1 MANENP
7 RKIAEVVRWL
17 GPILD
22 ALRELGGTGT
32 AKQVEEI
39 IAHTSG
45 VTEAERT
52 ALLKSGQTRFYNQI
66 NWAKLYLRYE
76 GLIICPKSGIWQLT
90 EIGERTV
97 LTIDEAERIAK
108 RWNKHAREQRKQ
120 RASDQPQDDA
130 AISID
135 TTESVAEHQPRSRSA
150 SARWMGATLDAL
162 RVLGGSG
169 TPGQVADCIA
179 RANGLADAHELIKA
193 GEVDFKNQVAWGRQY
208 LVYEGLLVDPQVV
221 SQKRGIWTLTDRGQ
235 QTKLS
240 IDDAAGILKKWSK
253 HNADARKQRARA
265 NQLDDA
271 ARNNEDAVLPATGG
285 VNRVTAATPKEEYD
299 LAACARDTNHT
310 VESLARWVKA
320 IERKQQAVLYGPPGT
335 GKTFVAEH
343 LARHL
348 ADRDDG
354 FYEVLQF
361 HPAYSYEE
369 FVQGMRPTTRADGHL
384 EYAVLPGRFIDFC
397 ERAKR
402 CKGRCVLIVD
412 EINRANLSR
421 VFGELMYLLEYRDR
435 EIPLA
440 AGGQFR
446 IPSNVRILGT
456 MNTADRSIALVDHA
470 LRRRFAFLA
479 LHPDFEILRQFHQ
492 TTGFD
497 PAALIELLKRVNR
510 QIGDRH
516 YEVGISFFLRSDIRD
531 QLEDIWRM
539 EIEPYLEEVFFDQ
552 EAKLE
557 ELRWDRVSGSLA
569 S

>member
-7 RKIAEVVRWL
+7 RKIAQVVRWL

-22 ALRELGGTGT
+22 ALRELGGSGT

-39 IAHTSG
+39 IARNSG

-52 ALLKSGQTRFYNQI
+52 TLLKSGQTRFYNQI

-76 GLIICPKSGIWQLT
+76 GLIVCPKSGIWQLT
-90 EIGERTV
+90 ETGERTD

-108 RWNKHAREQRKQ
+108 RWHKHTREQRKQ

-130 AISID
+130 AIDESEIE
-135 TTESVAEHQPRSRSA
+135 TEGQPQKRA
-150 SARWMGATLDAL
+150 AFLRWMGPILDAL
-162 RVLGGSG
+162 RELGGVG
-169 TPGQVADCIA
+169 RPKQVEDIVARNNDITDAERQERIKTGQ
-179 RANGLADAHELIKA
+179 LK
-193 GEVDFKNQVAWGRQY
+193 FSNQVAWGKQY
-208 LVYEGLLVDPQVV
+208 LIYEGLLVCP
-221 SQKRGIWTLTDRGQ
+221 KRGDWTLTDRGQ
-235 QTKLS
+235 QTQLS
-240 IDDAAGILKKWSK
+240 IDDAAAIAKKWVK
-253 HNADARKQRARA
+253 HHKELRNQRIGDHHESDAAVDPVDSELPA
-265 NQLDDA
+265 LDDTDSI
-271 ARNNEDAVLPATGG
+271 N
-285 VNRVTAATPKEEYD
+285 VTLQKVEYD
-299 LAACARDTNHT
+299 LAACARDTNYT
-310 VESLARWVKA
+310 VEALARWVKA

-348 ADRDDG
+348 ADEDGG

-361 HPAYSYEE
+361 HPAYSYED
-369 FVQGMRPTTRADGHL
+369 FVQGIRPTTRADGYL
-384 EYAVLPGRFIDFC
+384 EYAVMPGRFIDFC

-402 CKGRCVLIVD
+402 CRGRCVLIVD

-440 AGGQFR
+440 AGGRFR
-446 IPSNVRILGT
+446 IPPNVRILGT

-479 LHPDFEILRQFHQ
+479 LHPDFEILRQFHL

-497 PAALIELLKRVNR
+497 PTALIELLRRVNR

-516 YEVGISFFLRSDIRD
+516 YEVGISYFLRSDIRD

-552 EAKLE
+552 EARLE

>member
-1 MANENP
+1 M
-7 RKIAEVVRWL
+7 
-17 GPILD
+17 
-22 ALRELGGTGT
+22 GT

-39 IAHTSG
+39 IARTSG

-52 ALLKSGQTRFYNQI
+52 ALLKSGQTRVYNQI
-66 NWAKLYLRYE
+66 N
-76 GLIICPKSGIWQLT
+76 
-90 EIGERTV
+90 
-97 LTIDEAERIAK
+97 
-108 RWNKHAREQRKQ
+108 
-120 RASDQPQDDA
+120 
-130 AISID
+130 
-135 TTESVAEHQPRSRSA
+135 
-150 SARWMGATLDAL
+150 
-162 RVLGGSG
+162 
-169 TPGQVADCIA
+169 
-179 RANGLADAHELIKA
+179 
-193 GEVDFKNQVAWGRQY
+193 WGRQY

-240 IDDAAGILKKWSK
+240 IDDAAEILKKWSK
-253 HNADARKQRARA
+253 HNANARKQRARE
-265 NQLDDA
+265 NQLDAA
-271 ARNNEDAVLPATGG
+271 ARDDEDAVQPLPATRGE
-285 VNRVTAATPKEEYD
+285 NRETAMPPEEEYD
-299 LAACARDTNHT
+299 LAACARDTNYT
-310 VESLARWVKA
+310 VETLARWVKA

-335 GKTFVAEH
+335 GQTFVAEH
-343 LARHL
+343 MARHL
-348 ADRDDG
+348 SDCDNG

-369 FVQGMRPTTRADGHL
+369 FVQGIRPTTRADGQL

-397 ERAKR
+397 ERAR
-402 CKGRCVLIVD
+402 RRKGRCVLIVD

-421 VFGELMYLLEYRDR
+421 VFGELMYLLEYRGR

-440 AGGQFR
+440 AGGRFR
-446 IPSNVRILGT
+446 IPPNVRILGT

-497 PAALIELLKRVNR
+497 PTLLIEVLKRVNR

-516 YEVGISFFLRSDIRD
+516 YEVGISFFLRSDIRE

-557 ELRWDRVSGSLA
+557 ELRWDRISSSLA

>member
-1 MANENP
+1 MAEEKP
-7 RKIAEVVRWL
+7 RKQAEFKRWM

-32 AKQVEEI
+32 PKQVEDI
-39 IAHTSG
+39 IARTNG
-45 VTEAERT
+45 VTDAQRQILNE
-52 ALLKSGQTRFYNQI
+52 KSGQSQF
-66 NWAKLYLRYE
+66 
-76 GLIICPKSGIWQLT
+76 S
-90 EIGERTV
+90 
-97 LTIDEAERIAK
+97 
-108 RWNKHAREQRKQ
+108 
-120 RASDQPQDDA
+120 
-130 AISID
+130 
-135 TTESVAEHQPRSRSA
+135 
-150 SARWMGATLDAL
+150 
-162 RVLGGSG
+162 
-169 TPGQVADCIA
+169 
-179 RANGLADAHELIKA
+179 
-193 GEVDFKNQVAWGRQY
+193 NQVAWGRQY
-208 LVYEGLLVDPQVV
+208 LIYEGLIVCP
-221 SQKRGIWTLTDRGQ
+221 KRGVWTLTESGQ

-240 IDDAAGILKKWSK
+240 IADSRNIAKKWIK
-253 HNADARKQRARA
+253 HHAELRKQRATDK
-265 NQLDDA
+265 QQDDA
-271 ARNNEDAVLPATGG
+271 ASDTVESVLPPLGDTKSAT
-285 VNRVTAATPKEEYD
+285 ATPPKPEYD
-299 LAACARDTNHT
+299 LAACSRETNFT
-310 VESLARWVKA
+310 VEVLARWIKA

-335 GKTFVAEH
+335 GKTFVAER

-348 ADRDDG
+348 SDRDEG
-354 FYEVLQF
+354 FYEILQF

-369 FVQGMRPTTRADGHL
+369 FVQGIRPTTRADGHL

-397 ERAKR
+397 QRAKQ

-440 AGGQFR
+440 AGGRFQ

-479 LHPDFEILRQFHQ
+479 LHPDYDILRQFHQ

-497 PAALIELLKRVNR
+497 STPLIELLQRVNR

-516 YEVGISFFLRSDIRD
+516 YEVGISFFLRTDIRD

-552 EAKLE
+552 EGKLDD
-557 ELRWDRVSGSLA
+557 LRWDRVSGGLVS
-569 S
+569 

>member
-1 MANENP
+1 MAEE
-7 RKIAEVVRWL
+7 KTQKESGASRWM

-22 ALRELGGTGT
+22 ALRELGGSGT

-39 IAHTSG
+39 VARTCG
-45 VTEAERT
+45 VTNEERT
-52 ALLKSGQTRFYNQI
+52 TLLKSGQTRFYNQV
-66 NWAKLYLRYE
+66 NWAKLNLTYE
-76 GLIICPKSGIWQLT
+76 ELIVCPKSGIWTLT
-90 EIGERTV
+90 ERGQRTK
-97 LTIDEAERIAK
+97 LSIDDARSIK
-108 RWNKHAREQRKQ
+108 NKWVKHHIKLRKQ
-120 RASDQPQDDA
+120 RATGLQQDDA
-130 AISID
+130 TSDAF
-135 TTESVAEHQPRSRSA
+135 ELNAEGEPRKQATRTL
-150 SARWMGATLDAL
+150 WMGPILDAL
-162 RVLGGSG
+162 RELGGSG
-169 TPGQVADCIA
+169 TPKQVADWIA
-179 RANGLADAHELIKA
+179 RANGAANAHELIKA
-193 GEVDFKNQVAWGRQY
+193 GEVDFQKQVAWGRQY
-208 LVYEGLLVDPQVV
+208 LVYEGLLVDPRLVQ
-221 SQKRGIWTLTDRGQ
+221 QKHGTWTLTELGQ

-240 IDDAAGILKKWSK
+240 IDDSARIYKKWSK
-253 HNADARKQRARA
+253 HHAEVRKQRAA
-265 NQLDDA
+265 GQQQSDA
-271 ARNNEDAVLPATGG
+271 TSDTTKP
-285 VNRVTAATPKEEYD
+285 EYD
-299 LAACARDTNHT
+299 LAACSRETSFT
-310 VESLARWVKA
+310 VETLARWIKA

-335 GKTFVAEH
+335 GKTFVAER

-348 ADRDDG
+348 SDRGEG
-354 FYEVLQF
+354 FYEILQF

-369 FVQGMRPTTRADGHL
+369 FVQGIRPTTRPDGRL

-397 ERAKR
+397 RRAKQ

-435 EIPLA
+435 DIPLA
-440 AGGQFR
+440 AGGKFQ

-479 LHPDFEILRQFHQ
+479 LHPDYDILRQYHH

-497 PAALIELLKRVNR
+497 PTSLIELLQRVNR

-539 EIEPYLEEVFFDQ
+539 EIEPYLEEFFFDQ
-552 EAKLE
+552 EGILDG
-557 ELRWDRVSGSLA
+557 LRWDRVRGSLV

>member
-7 RKIAEVVRWL
+7 RRIAEVVRWL
-17 GPILD
+17 GPILE

-39 IAHTSG
+39 IARTSG

-108 RWNKHAREQRKQ
+108 RWNKHAREQGKQ

-130 AISID
+130 AID
-135 TTESVAEHQPRSRSA
+135 EFEMEVEEQPRKQA
-150 SARWMGATLDAL
+150 AFLRWMGPILDAL
-162 RVLGGSG
+162 RELGGAG
-169 TPGQVADCIA
+169 RPKQVEDIIA
-179 RANGLADAHELIKA
+179 RNNGITDAERQERIKT
-193 GEVDFKNQVAWGRQY
+193 GPLRFSNQVAWGRQY
-208 LVYEGLLVDPQVV
+208 LIYEGLLVCP
-221 SQKRGIWTLTDRGQ
+221 KRGVWTLTDRGQ
-235 QTKLS
+235 KTRLS
-240 IDDAAGILKKWSK
+240 MDDAAAIAKKWVK
-253 HNADARKQRARA
+253 HHSELRKQRLGDQQETDATIDPLDSDLPP
-265 NQLDDA
+265 LDDTESS
-271 ARNNEDAVLPATGG
+271 N
-285 VNRVTAATPKEEYD
+285 VTSPKEEYN

-335 GKTFVAEH
+335 GKTFVAER

-348 ADRDDG
+348 ADHDDG

-440 AGGQFR
+440 AGGRFR

-557 ELRWDRVSGSLA
+557 ELCWDRVSGSLA

>member
-1 MANENP
+1 M
-7 RKIAEVVRWL
+7 

-32 AKQVEEI
+32 PKQVEDIIARTHGVTDAQRQILNEKSGQSQFSNQVAWGRQYLIYEGLIVCTKRGVWTLTESGQQTKLSIADARAIAKKWIKHHAELRKQRASGQQQDDAASDIVEAEAEEQPRKIAEVVRWLGPVLDALRELGGLGTAKQVEEI
-39 IAHTSG
+39 IARSCG
-45 VTEAERT
+45 VTNAERT
-52 ALLKSGQTRFYNQI
+52 TLLKSGQTRFYNQI
-66 NWAKLYLRYE
+66 NWAKLYLTYE
-76 GLIICPKSGIWQLT
+76 GLIVCPKSGIWKLT
-90 EIGERTV
+90 EIGEQTD
-97 LTIDEAERIAK
+97 LTIDEAQRIAK
-108 RWNKHAREQRKQ
+108 KWNKHAREQRKQ
-120 RASDQPQDDA
+120 RATAKLQNGA
-130 AISID
+130 AND
-135 TTESVAEHQPRSRSA
+135 TVESVLPPLSDIGVA
-150 SARWMGATLDAL
+150 SA
-162 RVLGGSG
+162 
-169 TPGQVADCIA
+169 TP
-179 RANGLADAHELIKA
+179 R
-193 GEVDFKNQVAWGRQY
+193 
-208 LVYEGLLVDPQVV
+208 P
-221 SQKRGIWTLTDRGQ
+221 
-235 QTKLS
+235 
-240 IDDAAGILKKWSK
+240 
-253 HNADARKQRARA
+253 
-265 NQLDDA
+265 
-271 ARNNEDAVLPATGG
+271 
-285 VNRVTAATPKEEYD
+285 EYD
-299 LAACARDTNHT
+299 LAACSRETNFT
-310 VESLARWVKA
+310 VETLARWIKA

-335 GKTFVAEH
+335 GKTFVAER

-348 ADRDDG
+348 SDRDEG
-354 FYEVLQF
+354 FYEILQF

-369 FVQGMRPTTRADGHL
+369 FVQGIRPTTRPDGHL

-397 ERAKR
+397 RRAEQ

-440 AGGQFR
+440 AGGKFQ

-479 LHPDFEILRQFHQ
+479 LHPDYDILRQYHR

-497 PAALIELLKRVNR
+497 STPLIELLQRVNR

-552 EAKLE
+552 EGKLDD
-557 ELRWDRVSGSLA
+557 LRWDQVRGSLV